1 MKTILFVNGCIRG
14 EESRTLLLARRFLDW
29 KEPFPAAV
37 FLASVFR
44 MLGIPKTDTVTAE
57 GLDIIGNDVRLIMN
71 QALREAELLAGT
83 F

>member
-1 MKTILFVNGCIRG
+1 
-14 EESRTLLLARRFLDW
+14 
-29 KEPFPAAV
+29 
-37 FLASVFR
+37 
-44 MLGIPKTDTVTAE
+44 VTAE

>member
-1 MKTILFVNGCIRG
+1 
-14 EESRTLLLARRFLDW
+14 
-29 KEPFPAAV
+29 
-37 FLASVFR
+37 